1 MKSLV
6 TACILFVSV
15 IILSLTDLFMLDS
28 FIEKTKKELEAIP
41 KNVTELE
48 AMNEKEK
55 NDIKKALE
63 KTEKMW
69 KEKQTFL
76 GASLKHNVSREF
88 TGYLISA
95 VSYYKSK
102 EYPEFLALVSSA
114 LDTLDHIS
122 YDEGIKIGNLL

>member
-6 TACILFVSV
+6 TSCILFISV
-15 IILSLTDLFMLDS
+15 MILSFTDMFMLDI
-28 FIEKTKKELEAIP
+28 FIEETKKELEAIP

-48 AMNEKEK
+48 ALNEKEK
-55 NDIKKALE
+55 TDIEKALE

-69 KEKQTFL
+69 KEKETFL

-88 TGYLISA
+88 TGHLISA
-95 VSYYKSK
+95 ISYYKSE
-102 EYPEFLALVSSA
+102 EYAEFLAQVLSA
-114 LDTLDHIS
+114 LDKLEHIS